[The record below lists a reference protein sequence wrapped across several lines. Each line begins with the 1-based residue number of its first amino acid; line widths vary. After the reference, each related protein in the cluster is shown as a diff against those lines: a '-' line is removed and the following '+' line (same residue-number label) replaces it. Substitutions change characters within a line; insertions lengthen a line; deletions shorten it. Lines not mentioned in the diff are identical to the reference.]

1 MSSAEMKRTWCRPS
15 DDITVLCLCLANGT
29 VPRLRSDVKFR
40 AESVLEFSR
49 EEEEQE
55 MA

>member
-15 DDITVLCLCLANGT
+15 DDITVLCLANGT